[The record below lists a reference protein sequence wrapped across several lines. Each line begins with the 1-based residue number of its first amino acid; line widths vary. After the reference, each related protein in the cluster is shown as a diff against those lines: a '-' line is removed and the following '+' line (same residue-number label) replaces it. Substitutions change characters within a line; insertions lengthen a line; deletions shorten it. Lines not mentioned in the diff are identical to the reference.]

1 MTTEVVLDVLLVG
14 SKRTIARVLQHRT
27 IPLITA
33 TPTSLARYI
42 NRKRL
47 LNLEVDLNAASGFTF
62 RDMTISMIDSAT
74 GMRTMLDSP
83 PGQWQEAA
91 RKLWEPMAGM
101 YFFIPG
107 GLDMATVHSQN
118 FGFGPDAS
126 RQQVNDA
133 LYKLE
138 EANAWSRVEQA
149 LTKGVQYLATANP
162 GLMIPDLTVLL
173 VLGDPSNEHFMDEVQ
188 GLSAFG
194 GISGYIAITIW
205 PTEEVLHRLEA
216 IALHEL
222 HHNVRYSADGIVWDP
237 QTVTVGEHVV
247 AEGLADLFAAQFY
260 GKRGY
265 THFVTDQTR
274 SREDVLRRV
283 VEGLDVTGMQDFAAW
298 VLGDSSAR
306 LMGSKPVGLPTGAG
320 YAAGARITQ
329 AYMDK
334 TGRTAAE
341 CVTTPAAEILNVAL
355 PQLGLTRHDS

>member
-1 MTTEVVLDVLLVG
+1 
-14 SKRTIARVLQHRT
+14 
-27 IPLITA
+27 
-33 TPTSLARYI
+33 
-42 NRKRL
+42 
-47 LNLEVDLNAASGFTF
+47 
-62 RDMTISMIDSAT
+62 MIDSAT

-101 YFFIPG
+101 YFFIPD
-107 GLDMATVHSQN
+107 GLDMAAVHSQN

-126 RQQVNDA
+126 RQQIDDA

-138 EANAWSRVEQA
+138 EANAWARVEQA
-149 LTKGVQYLATANP
+149 LAKGVQHLATANP

-173 VLGDPSNEHFMDEVQ
+173 VLGDPSNDHFMDEVR

-205 PTEEVLHRLEA
+205 PTAEVLNRLEA

-274 SREDVLRRV
+274 SSDDVLRQIV
-283 VEGLDVTGMQDFAAW
+283 KGLDVTGMQDFAAW

-320 YAAGARITQ
+320 YAAGARIVQ
-329 AYMDK
+329 AYIDK

-341 CVTTPAAEILNVAL
+341 CVTTPAAEILKVAL
-355 PQLGLTRHDS
+355 PQLGLTQHDS